1 MLPRAARASLLD
13 ATVTRSP
20 RATFRATP
28 GTGRLRPSARTAVR
42 GLALAGAWTD
52 TGWPA
57 TMEGAVR
64 SGLAA
69 AHEVL
74 AAPLRPA
81 RPVEVA
87 A

>member
-1 MLPRAARASLLD
+1 VDRWRVPQASPVPNLAVAGD
-13 ATVTRSP
+13 W
-20 RATFRATP
+20 
-28 GTGRLRPSARTAVR
+28 TA
-42 GLALAGAWTD
+42 

-69 AHEVL
+69 A
-74 AAPLRPA
+74 AAAQADLRLA
-81 RPVEVA
+81 RPREA